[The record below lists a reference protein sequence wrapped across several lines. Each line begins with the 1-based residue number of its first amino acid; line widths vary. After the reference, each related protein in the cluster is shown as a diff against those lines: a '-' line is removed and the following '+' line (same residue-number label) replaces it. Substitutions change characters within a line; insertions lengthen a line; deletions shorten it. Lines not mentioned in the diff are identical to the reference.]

1 MNKQTQ
7 ADIATEIAAILALLP
22 TEQQINV
29 EIRYAGADSLKK
41 IIAEARQRLEEI
53 QNKLQTPV
61 GKESVNHV

>member
-29 EIRYAGADSLKK
+29 EIRYAGAGSLKR
-41 IIAEARQRLEEI
+41 IIAAARERLEEI